1 VIGRLDL
8 ICPQKKK
15 ENENENRFDFQTTAR
30 PSVRPQFV
38 VTILLQLLRGVN

>member
-1 VIGRLDL
+1 VCRARFPTLGKVIGRLDL

-30 PSVRPQFV
+30 PSVRS
-38 VTILLQLLRGVN
+38 LL